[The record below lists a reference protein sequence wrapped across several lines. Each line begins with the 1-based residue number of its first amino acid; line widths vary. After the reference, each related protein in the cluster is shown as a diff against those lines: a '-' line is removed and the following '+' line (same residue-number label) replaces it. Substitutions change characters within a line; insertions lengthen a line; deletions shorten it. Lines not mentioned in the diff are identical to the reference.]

1 MCNYSM
7 KKIIYILL
15 IFSLQSSICNLYAQ
29 WVIQP
34 SPVTS
39 FLHDVEF
46 INRTTGWACGDGG
59 VIIKTTN
66 GGINWF
72 QQESGVSN
80 KNLWGIH
87 PVDSNTVYCVGWFQT
102 ILKTTNGGTNWQI
115 LRNGSFGNTPSFFEV
130 FFLNENTGWLL
141 RNNYILRTTNGGISF
156 DSSYVVFSYL
166 RDVYFKDTLNGIICG
181 DGALILKTTDGGVS
195 WSWIEI
201 PRFGG
206 SQPDFFNVSFI
217 NDTGWVVARTNNF
230 SQNQLGHLVWR
241 TTNFGSTWDTI
252 SRVYPDEPF
261 NYENFCV
268 SFSSNRIGWCG
279 GTFGKI
285 FKTTNGGFNWIQQQV
300 PSINFR
306 RSMWFFNDSIGWAVG
321 GGGQIVHT
329 TSGGQYLG
337 IEPVSGII
345 PSKFTLKQNYPN
357 PFNSQTNIE
366 FELPES
372 GSYTLEIYDILG
384 RKLKVVFNEYKKAGI
399 YRLNFEAN
407 DLAAGVYLYTL
418 YSGKYKET
426 RKFILV
432 K

>member
-201 PRFGG
+201 PLFRGHL
-206 SQPDFFNVSFI
+206 PDFFKVSFI

-230 SQNQLGHLVWR
+230 SQYQLGHLVWR

-261 NYENFCV
+261 NYENYCV

-306 RSMWFFNDSIGWAVG
+306 RSMWFFNDSVGWAVG

-337 IEPVSGII
+337 IEPVSNVVPGDFI
-345 PSKFTLKQNYPN
+345 LHQNYPN
-357 PFNSQTNIE
+357 PFNPLTKIRFSIPNTSQVRV
-366 FELPES
+366 S
-372 GSYTLEIYDILG
+372 VYDILG
-384 RKLKVVFNEYKKAGI
+384 RELTILVNEQLNPGTYEAEFDGTDYPSGVYF
-399 YRLNFEAN
+399 YRL
-407 DLAAGVYLYTL
+407 AADNYVE
-418 YSGKYKET
+418 S
-426 RKFILV
+426 RKMILV